1 MDRLGET
8 INQYS
13 KARKNTQRRVLF
25 LALRFWGVQ
34 LIEVHPLLMKPGA
47 ATISA
52 NFVQLTA
59 PAVHF
64 VSLHYVRHAD
74 WKSMN
79 CHALSGKSCAIVRY
93 WRKMRFGFASW
104 FSYNNMLLKNAYQKS
119 YHKL

>member
-47 ATISA
+47 AAISA

-64 VSLHYVRHAD
+64 VSLRYVHRGD
-74 WKSMN
+74 RKSMN
-79 CHALSGKSCAIVRY
+79 CHALSRKSCAIVRY
-93 WRKMRFGFASW
+93 GKKARVGFASW
-104 FSYNNMLLKNAYQKS
+104 
-119 YHKL
+119 